1 MTELSRQIARAELN
15 AYEADLAEDDRQRE
29 HWETVLA
36 DAERA
41 VGYATRQL
49 GLLALKGKE
58 FVD

>member
-1 MTELSRQIARAELN
+1 MTELTPQQLRIELGI
-15 AYEADLAEDDRQRE
+15 YEADLDEDDRQRE
-29 HWETVLA
+29 HWETIRA